1 MGKNKNI
8 KILNGQYVNLIKKFK
23 NTKERDVLIY
33 NKKTLNTMKQQ
44 RERER
49 EQERK
54 WVYIIDLMRL
64 ILLLSFGYII
74 HFLFGRNSYCT
85 LCLIAKCLFPITYIW
100 SPKLK
105 ILNSSLYS

>member
-44 RERER
+44 RERT
-49 EQERK
+49 RK
-54 WVYIIDLMRL
+54 KM
-64 ILLLSFGYII
+64 G
-74 HFLFGRNSYCT
+74 
-85 LCLIAKCLFPITYIW
+85 
-100 SPKLK
+100 
-105 ILNSSLYS
+105 LYN